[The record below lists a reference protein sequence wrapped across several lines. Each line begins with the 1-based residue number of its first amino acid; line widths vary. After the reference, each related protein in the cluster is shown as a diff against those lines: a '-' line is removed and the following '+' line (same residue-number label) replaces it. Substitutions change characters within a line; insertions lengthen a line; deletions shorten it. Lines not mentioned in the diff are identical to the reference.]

1 MMKKKIITL
10 AGLVVSDCLAVFLSV
25 FLAFL
30 VRAEFMPLFF
40 PSMNIRP
47 VRLYPYIGRAYMI
60 IVWLA
65 VFGYEKLYTKRHA
78 FWEEAQF
85 LFKSSTASFAL
96 IMVAVFVTKEFFPFS
111 RAIILFAWLLSLP
124 LLPLFRYLTKTLLI
138 RSGLWR
144 KKVIII
150 GSTESTSALIAAIR
164 QNPTMGYDIVGC
176 LTDERWKIGTAIA
189 GIPILGHYDDIEAW
203 KEKTGFEDIIVTF
216 PNIPRDQLI
225 GLLKRWDEVSDTIRY
240 IPQTGD
246 LITTGIEIENIG
258 RVLALAVRKN
268 LHKPW
273 NIFIKGVFEFVLA
286 VVMLAVTSPLFAVIA
301 LAIKLDSRGPV
312 FFRQERFGKRGRVIK
327 VIKFRSMH
335 GDADSRLEEYFRKHP
350 EARYEWVR
358 YKKVKDHDPRVTR
371 VGRVLRR
378 FSLDE
383 LPQLLN
389 VLRGEMSMVGPRPYI
404 QEELEQ
410 VKQVKSILLQVKP
423 GMTGLWQTSGRSLV
437 PFRERLSLDEHYI
450 RNWSLWRDVVIL
462 MRTVKVMVTGR
473 GAF

>member
-1 MMKKKIITL
+1 MKKKVITL
-10 AGLVVSDCLAVFLSV
+10 VGLVVSDCLAVFLSV
-25 FLAFL
+25 YLAFL
-30 VRAEFMPLFF
+30 IRADFMPLFF
-40 PSMNIRP
+40 PSMHIRP
-47 VRLYPYIGRAYMI
+47 VLLSAYVSRAYMI

-65 VFGYEKLYTKRHA
+65 VFSQEKLYTKRHA
-78 FWEEAQF
+78 FWEETRF
-85 LFKSSTASFAL
+85 LIKGSTISFSL
-96 IMVAVFVTKEFFPFS
+96 IMVAVFVTKEFFPIS
-111 RAIILFAWLLSLP
+111 RAIILFAWFLSLP
-124 LLPLFRYLTKTLLI
+124 ILALSRYLTKTLLI

-144 KKVIII
+144 KKVVII
-150 GSTESTSALIAAIR
+150 GSTEGASALISAIR

-176 LTDERWKIGTAIA
+176 LAEERWKIGTAIA
-189 GIPILGHYDDIEAW
+189 GVPILGHYDDIEDW

-216 PNIPRDQLI
+216 PDIPRDQLI

-273 NIFIKGVFEFVLA
+273 NIFVKGVFEFVLA
-286 VVMLAVTSPLFAVIA
+286 VVMLAAASPLFAVIA

-312 FFRQERFGKRGRVIK
+312 FFRQERFGKRGQVIK
-327 VIKFRSMH
+327 VIKFRSMRP
-335 GDADSRLEEYFRKHP
+335 DADARLQEYFNAHP

-358 YKKVKDHDPRVTR
+358 FKKIKNHDPRVTR

-383 LPQLLN
+383 LPQLWN
-389 VLRGEMSMVGPRPYI
+389 VLRRDMSMVGPRPYI
-404 QEELEQ
+404 QEELDQ
-410 VKQVKSILLQVKP
+410 VKQIKSILLQVKP
-423 GMTGLWQTSGRSLV
+423 GITGLWQTSGRSLV
-437 PFRERLSLDEHYI
+437 PFRERLSLDEYYI
-450 RNWSLWRDVVIL
+450 RNWSLWRDLVIL
-462 MRTVKVMVTGR
+462 ARTVKVMVTGR